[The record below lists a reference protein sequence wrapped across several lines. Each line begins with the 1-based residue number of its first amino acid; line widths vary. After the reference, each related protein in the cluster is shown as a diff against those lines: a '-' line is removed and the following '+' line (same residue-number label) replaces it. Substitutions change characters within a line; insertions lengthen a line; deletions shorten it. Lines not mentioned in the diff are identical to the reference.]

1 MVYDGV
7 AKLFSCRI
15 IICPLLLA
23 VLTRLKL
30 TQKQCHC
37 HSKSVFLSCPVIGF
51 SSLAPVR
58 PLQSPVISTL
68 KRQRFCT
75 LLSGRHLLPHC
86 GVPWKKALSGH
97 LFLGN
102 CCCSCVPC
110 ALPPLPEKASLLFT
124 HYCMPTTRPARNAT
138 LLSFYLIDAV
148 RDRKDQA
155 ATEEEKRL
163 FPLSTIVVVGC
174 CCCQRKRTMAIS
186 GAFALE

>member
-1 MVYDGV
+1 MSSP
-7 AKLFSCRI
+7 SCRTYAPQTDPKTI
-15 IICPLLLA
+15 SLSFEK
-23 VLTRLKL
+23 RL
-30 TQKQCHC
+30 
-37 HSKSVFLSCPVIGF
+37 FFSCPVIGF

-75 LLSGRHLLPHC
+75 LLAGRHLLPHC

-110 ALPPLPEKASLLFT
+110 ALPPPATKGQLTFYPQLYS
-124 HYCMPTTRPARNAT
+124 MPTTRPARNAT
-138 LLSFYLIDAV
+138 LLSLYLIDAV

-174 CCCQRKRTMAIS
+174 CCCQRERTMAIS